1 MGMTEDLERW
11 VAAGLIDP
19 DHARAIEAF
28 ETGRG
33 RSSQVGRGMEAVA
46 YLGASLVLVALA
58 ILAMEFWD
66 RLEPWGQF
74 GLSVIVTSVL
84 FVVGL
89 ILGRSDE
96 PAVSRAQTF
105 AWFLTVAG
113 IGLTAQVALRQLL
126 DVDEQDAWVYVFLVS
141 MLGSI
146 WLWWSRSSVL
156 QMVAMGVTTWATFIS
171 LISRT
176 ETLPDW
182 ALGLSFAGLGL
193 VWLLLTWAGAFAPAR
208 TSYAIG
214 GIGMLMIAIPEG
226 NRMPWPLLGLLVG
239 LGLMAASVRLH
250 QNVLLAL
257 GVAGLFVY
265 IPMTI
270 FEWFGESLG
279 VPVALLITG
288 LVLLGVVVAIIR
300 LRKDTQR

>member
-1 MGMTEDLERW
+1 
-11 VAAGLIDP
+11 
-19 DHARAIEAF
+19 
-28 ETGRG
+28 
-33 RSSQVGRGMEAVA
+33 
-46 YLGASLVLVALA
+46 
-58 ILAMEFWD
+58 
-66 RLEPWGQF
+66 
-74 GLSVIVTSVL
+74 
-84 FVVGL
+84 
-89 ILGRSDE
+89 
-96 PAVSRAQTF
+96 
-105 AWFLTVAG
+105 
-113 IGLTAQVALRQLL
+113 
-126 DVDEQDAWVYVFLVS
+126 
-141 MLGSI
+141 
-146 WLWWSRSSVL
+146 
-156 QMVAMGVTTWATFIS
+156 VTTWATVIS

-193 VWLLLTWAGAFAPAR
+193 VWLLLTWAGAFTPAR